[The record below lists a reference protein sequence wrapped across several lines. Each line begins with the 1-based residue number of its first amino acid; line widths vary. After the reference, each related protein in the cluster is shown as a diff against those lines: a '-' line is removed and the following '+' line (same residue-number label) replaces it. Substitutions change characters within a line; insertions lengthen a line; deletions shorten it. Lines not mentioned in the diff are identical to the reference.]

1 MTITA
6 ALRSAAIATAVVGF
20 IDPSW
25 TARRRAPVAVE
36 LLAPVTT
43 DGDDLRHRLARSLGN
58 EVTFN
63 SEAEPAAVV
72 VVGGTAP
79 RSAHSREGVTVS
91 TVSIARPESPNVRVV
106 AADEPAKGRVGWSA
120 VFHGVI
126 EANGLAGKSSRIVL
140 EAHGTELAHV
150 EHRWTRDSERFD
162 ATLRYTP
169 PASGTSTMTLRVVPA
184 EGETTD
190 ADNAADLRFVASAR
204 RLSVLVHEP
213 RPSWNA
219 TFIRRALEQDPSFEV
234 SSLVQASRGLEVRAG
249 TPPGALTADALS
261 AFDAVVIGAPEELR
275 PSEVEAVRLF
285 ARRRGGAVVLVPD
298 RRPSGP
304 YLELIPAPQFDE
316 VLVENAIEL
325 RQPGDGMTSIGVP
338 LRASEIVVHRA
349 GVPGGQVLAALE
361 GKGAQDQAARS
372 VVVEWPDGAGR
383 VLFSGA
389 MDAWRFRAA
398 SDDGFARFW
407 RARIAEGA
415 SAAPARLE
423 VSVAPGVPRPGQTV
437 RFARV
442 FVRRSSSRGRRAARS
457 CLRSALGSSGPTA
470 PRKPFAC
477 GQRRSR
483 ESSRADWKPRPQA
496 STDLQVSTATGA
508 TVDEVISVVA
518 GARHPPAAAEDT
530 TTAARLVATATGG
543 VAVST
548 ADLAPLERHLRSLA
562 SREVERTVR
571 PGRSW
576 LLVIAFAALLSA
588 EWTLRRRR
596 GRA

>member
-6 ALRSAAIATAVVGF
+6 VMRSAAIATAVVGF

-25 TARRRAPVAVE
+25 NARRRAPVAVE
-36 LLAPVTT
+36 VIAPVTT
-43 DGDDLRHRLARSLGN
+43 DGDDLRHRLARSLGE
-58 EVTFN
+58 EVTFD

-72 VVGGTAP
+72 VVGGDTP
-79 RSAHSREGVTVS
+79 RSALSRTGVPVS
-91 TVSIARPESPNVRVV
+91 TVSIARPAPPNVRVV
-106 AADEPAKGRVGWSA
+106 AASEPDPGRVGWSA
-120 VFHGVI
+120 RFHGVI

-140 EAHGTELAHV
+140 EEHGTELAHV

-162 ATLRYTP
+162 AALRYTP
-169 PASGTSTMTLRVVPA
+169 PASGTSTMTLRVLPA

-190 ADNAADLRFVASAR
+190 ADNAADLRFVANGR

-234 SSLVQASRGLEVRAG
+234 SSLVQASKGLEVRAG
-249 TPPGALTADALS
+249 TPPGALTADTLS

-275 PSEVEAVRLF
+275 PSEVEALQLF
-285 ARRRGGAVVLVPD
+285 ARRRGGAVMLVPD
-298 RRPSGP
+298 RRPSGR
-304 YLELIPAPQFDE
+304 YLGLIPVPQFDE
-316 VLVENAIEL
+316 VLVENALEL
-325 RQPGDGMTSIGVP
+325 GAPGDGMASIGAH
-338 LRASEIVVHRA
+338 LRASEMAVHRA

-361 GKGAQDQAARS
+361 GKGAQDQASRP
-372 VVVEWPDGAGR
+372 VVVEWPEGAGR

-398 SDDGFARFW
+398 SDDGFGRFW

-415 SAAPARLE
+415 SAAPGRLE

-437 RFARV
+437 TIRARLRPTDFEQEV
-442 FVRRSSSRGRRAARS
+442 PGRTRLPAVRARLVGADGAAHAIR
-457 CLRSALGSSGPTA
+457 LWPTA
-470 PRKPFAC
+470 ELGVLEGRLEAPAT
-477 GQRRSR
+477 GQY
-483 ESSRADWKPRPQA
+483 
-496 STDLQVSTATGA
+496 DLQISSATGA
-508 TVDEVISVVA
+508 AVDEVISVVA
-518 GARHPPAAAEDT
+518 GARHPPAATEDT
-530 TTAARLVATATGG
+530 DTTGRLVATATGG

-548 ADLAPLERHLRSLA
+548 ADLAPLERHLRSLT

-576 LLVIAFAALLSA
+576 LLVMVFTALLSA
-588 EWTLRRRR
+588 EWTIRRRR
-596 GRA
+596 GKA

>member
-1 MTITA
+1 MTMTA
-6 ALRSAAIATAVVGF
+6 MLRSAAIATAIVGF

-25 TARRRAPVAVE
+25 TARHRAPVTVE
-36 LLAPVTT
+36 LIAPVAT
-43 DGDDLRHRLARSLGN
+43 DGDDVRHRLARGLGK
-58 EVTFN
+58 EVTFD
-63 SEAEPAAVV
+63 SEADPAAVV
-72 VVGGTAP
+72 VVGVTTP
-79 RSAHSREGVTVS
+79 SSALSRTGVTVS
-91 TVSIARPESPNVRVV
+91 TVAIARPAPPNVRVV
-106 AADEPAKGRVGWSA
+106 AADEPDSGRVGWSA

-140 EAHGTELAHV
+140 EEHGTELAHV

-162 ATLRYTP
+162 ASLRYTP
-169 PASGTSTMTLRVVPA
+169 PASGTSTMTLRVLPT

-190 ADNAADLRFVASAR
+190 ADNAADLRFVASGR

-249 TPPGALTADALS
+249 TPPGALTADALD

-275 PSEVEAVRLF
+275 SSEVETLQLF

-298 RRPSGP
+298 RRPSGR
-304 YLELIPAPQFDE
+304 YLDLIPSPRFDE

-325 RQPGDGMTSIGVP
+325 RAPGDAMASMTSIGVP
-338 LRASEIVVHRA
+338 LRASEMAVHRG

-361 GKGAQDQAARS
+361 GKGAQDQASRP

-415 SAAPARLE
+415 SAAPGRIE
-423 VSVAPGVPRPGQTV
+423 ISVAPGVPRPGQTV
-437 RFARV
+437 TIRARLRPTE
-442 FVRRSSSRGRRAARS
+442 FVPGAPGRTQ
-457 CLRSALGSSGPTA
+457 L
-470 PRKPFAC
+470 
-477 GQRRSR
+477 
-483 ESSRADWKPRPQA
+483 
-496 STDLQVSTATGA
+496 
-508 TVDEVISVVA
+508 
-518 GARHPPAAAEDT
+518 PAVR
-530 TTAARLVATATGG
+530 ARLVGSDGAAQVIRLWPTAEPGALEGRLEAPSTGQYRSPG
-543 VAVST
+543 QH
-548 ADLAPLERHLRSLA
+548 RH
-562 SREVERTVR
+562 
-571 PGRSW
+571 
-576 LLVIAFAALLSA
+576 
-588 EWTLRRRR
+588 RRDRR
-596 GRA
+596 

>member
-36 LLAPVTT
+36 LIAPVTT
-43 DGDDLRHRLARSLGN
+43 DGEDLRHRLARSLGN

-72 VVGGTAP
+72 VVGGTTP
-79 RSAHSREGVTVS
+79 RSALSRAGVTVS
-91 TVSIARPESPNVRVV
+91 TVSIGRPASPNVRVV
-106 AADEPAKGRVGWSA
+106 AADEPDNGRVGWSA

-126 EANGLAGKSSRIVL
+126 EANGLAGRSSRIVL

-169 PASGTSTMTLRVVPA
+169 PASGTSTMTLRVMAA
-184 EGETTD
+184 EGDTTD
-190 ADNAADLRFVASAR
+190 ADNAADLRLVASAR

-275 PSEVEAVRLF
+275 PSEVEALRLF

-325 RQPGDGMTSIGVP
+325 RAPGDRMASIGVP
-338 LRASEIVVHRA
+338 LRASEIVVTARGCPAVRCWRRSKARARKTRRRDPWWSSGLMAPDACSSRGPWTPGASAPLQTTDLRGSGGRGLPKAPRRRRRASRSALRRVFLDRAKRVTIRARLRPTEFEEGAPGRTATACGPRSPRRVRRRRASHSLVANGGGGSPRGPIGSPGHRA
-349 GVPGGQVLAALE
+349 GTISRSAPPP
-361 GKGAQDQAARS
+361 ARPS
-372 VVVEWPDGAGR
+372 MRSSAWWPVRDIHR
-383 VLFSGA
+383 P
-389 MDAWRFRAA
+389 RRRTPPAA
-398 SDDGFARFW
+398 SSPR
-407 RARIAEGA
+407 RRGA
-415 SAAPARLE
+415 SRSAPPI
-423 VSVAPGVPRPGQTV
+423 S
-437 RFARV
+437 
-442 FVRRSSSRGRRAARS
+442 RRSSDTCGAWRAGKSSARS
-457 CLRSALGSSGPTA
+457 GP
-470 PRKPFAC
+470 
-477 GQRRSR
+477 
-483 ESSRADWKPRPQA
+483 AD
-496 STDLQVSTATGA
+496 
-508 TVDEVISVVA
+508 
-518 GARHPPAAAEDT
+518 
-530 TTAARLVATATGG
+530 
-543 VAVST
+543 
-548 ADLAPLERHLRSLA
+548 
-562 SREVERTVR
+562 
-571 PGRSW
+571 
-576 LLVIAFAALLSA
+576 
-588 EWTLRRRR
+588 R
-596 GRA
+596 GC